1 MEDNHMI
8 VLRLS
13 ETLQS
18 LQTIEKITLKL
29 LVSRYLENENDHAHS
44 MIERAASKKLSTQM
58 LIERSPHKRHLGQRK
73 FP

>member
-29 LVSRYLENENDHAHS
+29 LVSRYFENENDHAHS